1 MTKAGWS
8 LALGSQILL
17 ALGCHPN
24 TTRPAFPPL
33 PGAPFAEL
41 KLTVPRATGIVAD
54 AMRQDSLPVSLV
66 QPRDGLIETPWFN
79 AKTFTETDARRLGPD
94 VVQVRAWLDPTKPGS
109 SRVTMETVYRPLADP
124 SLPDRELDRLVPSDH
139 PVGKRVGEL
148 ITALARVYGPQ
159 PNDSTRETPFGIPG
173 ADSLADTIPFVLPK
187 PDSGKDST

>member
-1 MTKAGWS
+1 MTRAGWS
-8 LALGSQILL
+8 LALGSQVLL

-24 TTRPAFPPL
+24 TTRPTFPPL

-41 KLTVPRATGIVAD
+41 RLTVPRATGIVAD
-54 AMRQDSLPVSLV
+54 AMRQDSLPVSIV
-66 QPRDGLIETPWFN
+66 QPRDGLIETPWFD
-79 AKTFTETDARRLGPD
+79 AKTFAETDARRLGPD

-139 PVGKRVGEL
+139 PVGKRVGDL

-159 PNDSTRETPFGIPG
+159 LSDSTRETPFGIPG
-173 ADSLADTIPFVLPK
+173 ADSLADSIPFVLPK
-187 PDSGKDST
+187 PDSGRDST